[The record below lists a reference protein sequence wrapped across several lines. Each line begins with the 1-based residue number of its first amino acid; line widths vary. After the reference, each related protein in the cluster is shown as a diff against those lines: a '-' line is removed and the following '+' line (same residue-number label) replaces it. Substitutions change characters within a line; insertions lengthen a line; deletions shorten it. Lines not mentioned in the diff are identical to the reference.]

1 MKKLWILFILNCLT
15 IYSFAQ
21 READSF
27 YFGGYDGGEGCQTCL
42 APQQGNIFWFNQDS
56 IQEIID
62 PACFKLATYFS
73 KATFSNKNT
82 GELIFASNGW
92 RLIDNDGVILT
103 HKLYFDN
110 MPHPGGGDTT
120 DVYNQSG
127 PLFLPHP
134 GDSTKAYLLYGQLF
148 TPFVI
153 GGYNLRADK
162 FFTYALLDIPSKT
175 LISKNNLILSDTSMN
190 GDMQACRHANGR
202 DWWIVKPHIYS
213 DLYYIGLLTPQGIEM
228 QLIQIPN
235 VPHNLRIN
243 SSSKF
248 NIQGTKYIQYVGG
261 IQRLIHEYDF
271 DRCNGTLSNF
281 VVHDISDSI
290 APNDNGLATMTISPD
305 GSKFYI
311 QRNNTIFPSLTQGL
325 YQVDFATNSMELIA
339 RYGGTP
345 QMMPNGKKIIFR
357 EDSLV
362 ENIGWYSR
370 VSEINNPNAS
380 FNELDIH
387 HFKYNPPNALDGIAP
402 NNFAYMRLG
411 ADTLSICDSLSV
423 ITKKSGL
430 KENGG
435 LALFPNP
442 ATYYLQTEVQEQ
454 GTTQYKITNYYGQVV
469 QFWQSNQIT
478 QNIELSNLNNG
489 FYLLQATS
497 NAGRVVQKKFVI
509 QR

>member
-1 MKKLWILFILNCLT
+1 MKKLWILFILNCVT

-27 YFGGYDGGEGCQTCL
+27 YFGGCDGGEGCQTCL

-311 QRNNTIFPSLTQGL
+311 KRNSSIGITGGL
-325 YQVDFATNSMELIA
+325 YQVDLASDSMKLIA
-339 RYGGTP
+339 IYAGTP
-345 QMMPNGKKIIFR
+345 QMMPNGKKMIFR
-357 EDSLV
+357 ESFLDSNDV
-362 ENIGWYSR
+362 FQRR
-370 VSEINNPNAS
+370 VSEISNPNAS
-380 FNELDIH
+380 FNELEIH

-423 ITKKSGL
+423 ITRKSAYEKPSGL
-430 KENGG
+430 VVY
-435 LALFPNP
+435 PNP
-442 ATYYLQTEVQEQ
+442 ATDYLQIEVQERSN
-454 GTTQYKITNYYGQVV
+454 TQYKITNYFGQVV
-469 QFWQSNQIT
+469 HIWQSDQIK
-478 QNIELSNLNNG
+478 QNIELNNIRNG

-497 NAGRVVQKKFVI
+497 NVGRVVQKKFVI

>member
-1 MKKLWILFILNCLT
+1 
-15 IYSFAQ
+15 
-21 READSF
+21 
-27 YFGGYDGGEGCQTCL
+27 
-42 APQQGNIFWFNQDS
+42 
-56 IQEIID
+56 
-62 PACFKLATYFS
+62 
-73 KATFSNKNT
+73 
-82 GELIFASNGW
+82 
-92 RLIDNDGVILT
+92 
-103 HKLYFDN
+103 
-110 MPHPGGGDTT
+110 
-120 DVYNQSG
+120 
-127 PLFLPHP
+127 
-134 GDSTKAYLLYGQLF
+134 
-148 TPFVI
+148 
-153 GGYNLRADK
+153 
-162 FFTYALLDIPSKT
+162 
-175 LISKNNLILSDTSMN
+175 
-190 GDMQACRHANGR
+190 MQACRHANGR

-311 QRNNTIFPSLTQGL
+311 KRNNTIFPTLTQGL
-325 YQVDFATNSMELIA
+325 YQVDLATDSMKLIN
-339 RYGGTP
+339 RFVGTP
-345 QMMPNGKKIIFR
+345 QMTPNGNKIIFS

-380 FNELDIH
+380 FNELEIH

-423 ITKKSGL
+423 ITKRSKANEPIGL
-430 KENGG
+430 VV
-435 LALFPNP
+435 FPNP
-442 ATYYLQTEVQEQ
+442 ATNYLQIEKQEQ
-454 GTTQYKITNYYGQVV
+454 SNTQYKIINYYGQVV
-469 QFWQSNQIT
+469 YLWESAEPKQTLDLSSNQLT
-478 QNIELSNLNNG
+478 NG
-489 FYLLQATS
+489 LYVLQATNS
-497 NAGRVVQKKFVI
+497 QGKINQQKFIVQN
-509 QR
+509 